1 MKQTLLTFLLGIFG
15 LFSFAQQDTTT
26 KQKVDT
32 IRVGGI
38 TIIKTDSDKRKEI
51 RVVDTTGI
59 QVSIDTLKVGGL
71 TIIGKGI
78 SQSINEVGKALEN
91 LKGLSAF
98 GELKDIGDKT
108 LDMLKKKKPKKVST
122 NWFVWDLGF
131 AGYNDKTNYATS
143 EAQNFLHDQGI
154 IPASKGDFAV
164 KGSRI
169 SNFNLWFFMQR
180 VSIAASV
187 LNLKYGLG
195 IESNNYFFKSD
206 ITYVDGLSPYTIRG
220 NSDLSKN
227 KLVANYLTI
236 PLMINVNTNPRKG
249 KKGFQLSAGI
259 SGGYLYSS
267 KQKQKGSSGT
277 TRNKTDFNL
286 ERWKL
291 SYVGEL
297 GLGPVKLYGS
307 MATTKLHQY
316 GLDQHPYTIGVRFSN

>member
-15 LFSFAQQDTTT
+15 MLSFAQQDTTT

-51 RVVDTTGI
+51 RVVDTTDI

-78 SQSINEVGKALEN
+78 SQSINEVGKALGN
-91 LKGLSAF
+91 LKGLNAL

-108 LDMLKKKKPKKVST
+108 LDMLKKKKPKKLST

-131 AGYNDKTNYATS
+131 AGYNDKTNYALA
-143 EAQNFLHDQGI
+143 EAQAFVRPTGI
-154 IPASKGDFAV
+154 VPASKGDFAL
-164 KGSRI
+164 KGSRV

-180 VSIAASV
+180 VSIIESV

-249 KKGFQLSAGI
+249 KKGFQFSAGI
-259 SGGYLYSS
+259 SGGYLYNS
-267 KQKQKGSSGT
+267 KQKQKGNSGT

-297 GLGPVKLYGS
+297 GLGPIKLYGS

-316 GLDQHPYTIGVRFSN
+316 GLNQHPYTIGVRFSN

>member
-1 MKQTLLTFLLGIFG
+1 MKQALLTLLLGMVG
-15 LFSFAQQDTTT
+15 LTSFAQEDTAT
-26 KQKVDT
+26 KQKIDT
-32 IRVGGI
+32 IRIGGI

-78 SQSINEVGKALEN
+78 SESINEVGKALGN
-91 LKGLSAF
+91 LKGLNAL
-98 GELKDIGDKT
+98 GEWKDIGNKT

-122 NWFVWDLGF
+122 NWFVLDLGF

-143 EAQNFLHDQGI
+143 EAQNFLYNRGV
-154 IPASKGDFAV
+154 IPASKGDYAL

-220 NSDLSKN
+220 NPDLSKN

-249 KKGFQLSAGI
+249 KKGFQFSAGI
-259 SGGYLYSS
+259 SGGYLYGS

-291 SYVGEL
+291 SYIAEL
-297 GLGPVKLYGS
+297 GLGPIKLYGS